1 MKRLNDA
8 HIGKMG
14 GNRTLVLG
22 EAVAALNG
30 VEDGASVL
38 LLDRERP
45 RVPRWLVG
53 AQARGIDEYRTED
66 LSYVLAAEEADRL
79 IKHWADALDSRGRR
93 LDDIARYEG
102 IPLWESVEVNLLYGI
117 LAALLDE
124 LRLWERILDVEQPSR
139 LLVPPGPSGRVAAAV
154 ATARGVPVRPS
165 NSDSPGGK
173 PSVFGGR
180 SIREVLPPV
189 VRASLR
195 RWRGRVWSWRGRW
208 HHSTLMSY
216 RAGLDKTRRILVL
229 TVVRR
234 FVEIVIPVIHALER
248 DPTYRALVVDRN
260 FSTATSR
267 LDAEGIPYRIF
278 EGYSTKHALSRVRQ
292 EEKRLRQE
300 WNWLSKDLTFHCHFT
315 LRKVNLWPLIKP
327 TFHEYFTAL
336 FPELVRVIEVT
347 WNLLRTERPTVVVL
361 TDERPPFQR
370 AFTWACRAQGVPS
383 VGIQD
388 TLFPDLPYGHP
399 IATDWIAVDGEMT
412 RANLVKRGTPAEKIV
427 VTGQP
432 QFDIFSQLQT
442 RLDREDIVR
451 RLGLD
456 PAYPTVLLISQY
468 AGIYLRAEDKRR
480 ALQAIYSAVAT
491 MPDLQL
497 VVKLHPDDPDGSVEQ
512 ELAAA
517 AGLGACRILKSG
529 ETQELVFASDLVI
542 VFLSTVGHEAILMD
556 RPVIQIPTAAGEGPA
571 ICFTEDGGALEGS
584 PLEGL
589 PTLITAALYDSGT
602 QERLRKGREAYIRRH
617 GLVLDGRSTER
628 VAELVM
634 RVADTQGR

>member
-1 MKRLNDA
+1 
-8 HIGKMG
+8 MG
-14 GNRTLVLG
+14 GNRVLVLG
-22 EAVAALNG
+22 EAVAALNV

-45 RVPRWLVG
+45 NIPTWLVG
-53 AQARGIDEYRTED
+53 AQARSIDEYRTED
-66 LSYVLAAEEADRL
+66 FSYVPATEEADRL
-79 IKHWADALDSRGRR
+79 ITRWADAKDSRGRR
-93 LDDIARYEG
+93 LGDIASYKG
-102 IPLWESVEVNLLYGI
+102 IPLWESVEVNFLYGI

-139 LLVPPGPSGRVAAAV
+139 LLVPPGSSGRVAAAA
-154 ATARGVPVRPS
+154 ATARGILVQLSR
-165 NSDSPGGK
+165 SDSPSGK
-173 PSVFGGR
+173 PSILSGR
-180 SIREVLPPV
+180 AVQEVLPPII
-189 VRASLR
+189 RAFLR
-195 RWRGRVWSWRGRW
+195 RWRGRVRSWRGRS
-208 HHSTLMSY
+208 HHSTLTRY
-216 RAGLDKTRRILVL
+216 RAELDKARRILVL
-229 TVVRR
+229 TLVRR

-248 DPTYRALVVDRN
+248 DPINCVLVVDRN

-267 LDAEGIPYRIF
+267 LEAEGIPYRIF
-278 EGYSTKHALSRVRQ
+278 EGYSTTQVLNRVRL
-292 EEKRLRQE
+292 EEKRFRQE
-300 WNWLSKDLTFHCHFT
+300 WNWLSKDQTFRCHFAV
-315 LRKVNLWPLIKP
+315 RKADLWPLIQS
-327 TFHEYFTAL
+327 TMHEYFTAL
-336 FPELVRVIEVT
+336 FPELVRVIEMT
-347 WNLLRTERPTVVVL
+347 WNLLQREQPAVVVL

-370 AFTWACRAQGVPS
+370 AFILACRARGVPS

-432 QFDIFSQLQT
+432 QFDCFSQLQT
-442 RLDREDIVR
+442 RFDRKDIAT
-451 RLGLD
+451 RLSFD
-456 PAYPTVLLISQY
+456 PAYPIVLLISQY

-480 ALQAIYSAVAT
+480 ALQAIYSAMAT

-497 VVKLHPDDPDGSVEQ
+497 VVKLHPDDPDGSVER
-512 ELAAA
+512 EMASA
-517 AGLGACRILKSG
+517 AGLGACRILRSG
-529 ETQELVFASDLVI
+529 ETQELILASDLVI
-542 VFLSTVGHEAILMD
+542 VFFSTVGHEAILMD
-556 RPVIQIPTAAGEGPA
+556 RPVIQIPTGAGEGPA

-589 PTLITAALYDSGT
+589 PALIKAALYGSAT

-634 RVADTQGR
+634 RVADTQGRRRGGLEAKT